1 MTRTSISILATL
13 LLCSCGSGK
22 TGRIERRIGERIDAC
37 KPGDACTIR
46 ISDVTDFSWD
56 KMYAFRYNATQDQ
69 IDKALGTSF
78 PDYVEFTRRLIFLK
92 NGKIVYREDAPSDIE
107 SPVNREVIFDFP
119 GTEVYK
125 TYTTEDAVFR
135 GWKEKVNNGSEKD
148 IYYRLEQIK

>member
-1 MTRTSISILATL
+1 MMSLSISILAIL
-13 LLCSCGSGK
+13 LLCSCGPGK
-22 TGRIERRIGERIDAC
+22 MGKIERHIGERIDAC
-37 KPGDACTIR
+37 KPGDSCTIR

-78 PDYVEFTRRLIFLK
+78 PDYVEFTRRLVFLK
-92 NGKIVYREDAPSDIE
+92 NGKIVYREDAPSNIE
-107 SPVNREVIFDFP
+107 SPVYREVIFDFP

-135 GWKEKVNNGSEKD
+135 GLKEKVTNGSEKD
-148 IYYRLEQIK
+148 VYYILEQIK